1 MKNSLAKSGLSLS
14 QASSISNMC
23 FQRAQEIDR
32 KIRGVN
38 NFSKTIKISGEVYT
52 ETAGKEIPANIVELL
67 LEKSKLHACQAF
79 LMENI
84 KLKDSMLLNLKN
96 KRFVPEINS
105 PEEPNYVSAKLQIPI
120 EGSKEQVA
128 AWAREQLSIAEICEF
143 LEEETYAAHLGQFIH
158 KEGPLSSLR
167 EELPNI
173 KGLDWKEVEVGKK
186 TPMIVK
192 VHHTSEQLLT
202 LHEKLALMHR
212 EHEMKVNRLKAKMT
226 NLVTEENARVA
237 SENGKEEARVN
248 KINSD
253 LRKEYEL
260 AYKTYTGEIQ
270 KAKQDFENQRQLEI
284 QTTAALRISV
294 DKRFQ
299 EVVDLY
305 MPKGE

>member
-143 LEEETYAAHLGQFIH
+143 LEEDKSPCWLI
-158 KEGPLSSLR
+158 SSL
-167 EELPNI
+167 LFP
-173 KGLDWKEVEVGKK
+173 
-186 TPMIVK
+186 
-192 VHHTSEQLLT
+192 
-202 LHEKLALMHR
+202 
-212 EHEMKVNRLKAKMT
+212 
-226 NLVTEENARVA
+226 
-237 SENGKEEARVN
+237 
-248 KINSD
+248 
-253 LRKEYEL
+253 
-260 AYKTYTGEIQ
+260 
-270 KAKQDFENQRQLEI
+270 
-284 QTTAALRISV
+284 
-294 DKRFQ
+294 KRFQ
-299 EVVDLY
+299 TTQNGLTSCLQRWRGRRRGRRCRGRRSICRLQEETR
-305 MPKGE
+305 KQ